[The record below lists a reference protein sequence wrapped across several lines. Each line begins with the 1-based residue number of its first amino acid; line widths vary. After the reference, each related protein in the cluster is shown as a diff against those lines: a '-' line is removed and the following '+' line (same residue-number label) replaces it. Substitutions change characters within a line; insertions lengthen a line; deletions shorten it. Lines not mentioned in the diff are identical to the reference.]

1 MPIYEYRC
9 ARCGNTMEILQKVSD
24 PPPATCPTCE
34 ATGSLDRLV
43 SRTSF
48 QLKGGGW
55 YSDLYGSV
63 KKDGK
68 GNTSDTAAAPA
79 SPAEKPGAPAT
90 PAAPTAAPAPAK
102 PSGSG
107 TGG

>member
-9 ARCGNTMEILQKVSD
+9 RQCENTMEILQKASD
-24 PPPATCPTCE
+24 PPPTTCPKCE
-34 ATGSLDRLV
+34 ATSSLDRLV
-43 SRTSF
+43 SRSSF

-68 GNTSDTAAAPA
+68 GGTSDTAAAPA
-79 SPAEKPGAPAT
+79 TPAEKPGAPA
-90 PAAPTAAPAPAK
+90 APSAAPAPAK

-107 TGG
+107 TTN

>member
-9 ARCGNTMEILQKVSD
+9 RQCGNTMEILQKASD
-24 PPPATCPTCE
+24 PPPTTCPTCE
-34 ATGSLDRLV
+34 ATSSLDRLV
-43 SRTSF
+43 SRSSF

-68 GNTSDTAAAPA
+68 GDTSDTAAAPA
-79 SPAEKPGAPAT
+79 TPAEKPGAPA
-90 PAAPTAAPAPAK
+90 APSATPAPAK

-107 TGG
+107 TTN